1 MMAKKLIFILFS
13 ISIIFEL
20 NLQGQ
25 LVKLEINA
33 PNEITAGETVEI
45 NIQISKGNLSGFARL
60 QQTFPNAVNIKPKES
75 AGADFSFT
83 DGKLNIIWLNL
94 PDRPEINISY
104 TLTTDEKVKG
114 DLVLSGRFSYIV
126 QNDRAELEMKQQT
139 LRINPSPLINE
150 NQIVDIY
157 KFSGKR
163 PGSEAAKDIL
173 PIGVFREKPYLA
185 ESSDGWIVN
194 ILISRGEIEKL
205 ARIEET
211 VPPGFSVENIEG
223 HNAIFSFKG
232 GVVKYLWMTFPHQ
245 QFFIISYKLI
255 PGGGTSFQPPDLKG
269 VLSYMINDA
278 VKSITIAQ
286 KDDQFHSMNR
296 SALSNL
302 IASYSSV
309 KVVQPTQKPVA
320 VTTTTKPATK
330 PAAKPVAKPVT
341 KPKTKPKVPVTS
353 TETTRII
360 SKPLPSESGV
370 YYRIQLLATNKTADA
385 DNFLSAYNFGEIYK
399 ESHAGLY
406 KYSTGKFLVYKDA
419 KAYLRDLV
427 SKTKIKEAF
436 VTAYQDGKRIPDK
449 EALRLT
455 NQKWVK

>member
-1 MMAKKLIFILFS
+1 MMTKKLIFILFF
-13 ISIIFEL
+13 ISVIFEL

-45 NIQISKGNLSGFARL
+45 NIQISKGNLTGFARL

-94 PDRPEINISY
+94 PNKTEINISY
-104 TLTTDEKVKG
+104 TLTADEKVKG
-114 DLVLSGRFSYIV
+114 DLVLSGKFSYII
-126 QNDRAELEMKQQT
+126 QNDRAELELKQQT
-139 LRINPSPLINE
+139 LHINPSPMINE
-150 NQIVDIY
+150 DQIVDIA
-157 KFSGKR
+157 KFSGNR
-163 PGSEAAKDIL
+163 PGTDAAKEIL
-173 PIGVFREKPYLA
+173 PVGVFREKPYLA
-185 ESSDGWIVN
+185 EPSDGWIVN
-194 ILISRGEIEKL
+194 ILISRGKIEKL
-205 ARIEET
+205 ARVEET
-211 VPPGFSVENIEG
+211 VPPGFTVENIEG

-232 GVVKYLWMTFPHQ
+232 GVVKYLWMTFPPE

-278 VKSITIAQ
+278 VKSVTVVQ
-286 KDDQFHSMNR
+286 KDDQFHSMNK

-302 IASYSSV
+302 IASYSSG
-309 KVVQPTQKPVA
+309 KVVQPTKKPVA
-320 VTTTTKPATK
+320 ATTTAKPA
-330 PAAKPVAKPVT
+330 AKPVT
-341 KPKTKPKVPVTS
+341 KPKTKPKAPVT
-353 TETTRII
+353 TTKTARVT

-370 YYRIQLLATNKTADA
+370 YYRVQLLATNNTVDA
-385 DNFLSAYNFGEIYK
+385 DNFLSVYNFGEIYK
-399 ESHAGLY
+399 ESHAGVY

-419 KAYLRDLV
+419 KAYLRELV
-427 SKTKIKEAF
+427 SKTQIKEAF
-436 VTAYQDGKRIPDK
+436 VTAYQDGKRITVK